1 MLWRSCQLHMDRGCH
16 APVVNA
22 RLWHLACTAR
32 ELHVRRSRSDS
43 AILCLPEIRCTG
55 RTGVGSVEVIPRPTC
70 TTVYMCTTLGLYLQ
84 RRDTRKYAQ
93 MYTAKVFVTAGRGD
107 DAGRRDSGGVTGF
120 GAGRLLR
127 VSQGCGFR
135 VRYSIGL
142 GRAAAV
148 SPHMHVKDY
157 ITARDT

>member
-55 RTGVGSVEVIPRPTC
+55 VGSVEVIPRPTC

-93 MYTAKVFVTAGRGD
+93 MYTGKGFVTAGRGD
-107 DAGRRDSGGVTGF
+107 DAGRRDSGGRSRVWRFLKGFTG
-120 GAGRLLR
+120 LR
-127 VSQGCGFR
+127 VQGTILDR
-135 VRYSIGL
+135 L
-142 GRAAAV
+142 GKSSCCFPTHACQRL
-148 SPHMHVKDY
+148 HNG
-157 ITARDT
+157 